1 MGPMLSP
8 AFVVI
13 IDDPDRFSNWKA
25 VGSALVPRLNPS
37 GEMKRIERISHYGHA
52 MMRGLLS
59 EAAPMLL
66 THGCGWS
73 GLRAWAA
80 NLPQAARDET
90 SHRRT
95 IAALGR
101 HRSPLLGMGANSNG
115 HGQRQELRLARTSA
129 FRNRPIIPNAE
140 QGSATDGTASL
151 IPIPSG
157 ESPPGSIRRE
167 ARQPR
172 DHTSAKARRQLR
184 GARPRHT
191 E

>member
-1 MGPMLSP
+1 MLSP

-13 IDDPDRFSNWKA
+13 TDDPGWFSNWKA
-25 VGSALVPRLNPS
+25 VGSALGLVPRLNPS
-37 GEMKRIERISHYGHA
+37 GEMERIERISRYGDA

-66 THGCGWS
+66 TPGCGWS

-101 HRSPLLGMGANSNG
+101 HPSPLLENG
-115 HGQRQELRLARTSA
+115 SEFQWAQ
-129 FRNRPIIPNAE
+129 
-140 QGSATDGTASL
+140 ATAGTAL
-151 IPIPSG
+151 G
-157 ESPPGSIRRE
+157 ENKRLQE
-167 ARQPR
+167 QA
-172 DHTSAKARRQLR
+172 DHPQR
-184 GARPRHT
+184 
-191 E
+191 